1 MTMPHER
8 TRAVIAAGVFL
19 REISQ
24 DITLNYELRD
34 LADQILRHYPSR
46 SEVLMQ
52 GQFEAGYPET
62 FGVSPFFS
70 PSVRLK

>member
-1 MTMPHER
+1 MTMPNER
-8 TRAVIAAGVFL
+8 TRAVISAGVFL

-24 DITLNYELRD
+24 DITLNVELRD
-34 LADQILRHYPSR
+34 MADQILRHYPSR

-52 GQFEAGYPET
+52 GQFEASYLES